1 MHLKPHQ
8 RAVCRVHLQCRVE
21 GRCCFIAHMA
31 YAPVACFGGGVHGL
45 QHGLD
50 FVDVMGDQHAGW
62 SPHRPRRRRL
72 PAARG
77 WVKSIQVPGVA
88 ARVIASSRASSAYP
102 ESANSYQNS
111 SKLIRPR
118 QNGA

>member
-31 YAPVACFGGGVHGL
+31 YAPVTCFGGGVHGL

-62 SPHRPRRRRL
+62 SPPPPTQAQVARRARL
-72 PAARG
+72 G
-77 WVKSIQVPGVA
+77 EVDPGA
-88 ARVIASSRASSAYP
+88 GRCS
-102 ESANSYQNS
+102 Q
-111 SKLIRPR
+111 
-118 QNGA
+118 GH